1 MNICCVENNRNFIL
15 VLFKGICN
23 NDQKSFNTLFQL
35 YYKRLLNWGI
45 SYVNNKQAAE
55 EIVSDVF
62 IKLWHNRAHLDNV
75 EKPEVYLFTAV
86 RNNALNYLKT
96 FSRSKVVYLENL
108 PKEAFLY
115 LDDPEKELE
124 KKELYSKFHQ
134 AIDILPGQSK
144 LIFKLVKEEG
154 LKCKEVAEV
163 LQISIRSVE
172 NQVYRAI
179 KKLDEILTPFLE
191 KKVTNQNRD

>member
-1 MNICCVENNRNFIL
+1 VENNRNFIL

-45 SYVNNKQAAE
+45 GYVNNKQAAE

-62 IKLWHNRAHLDNV
+62 IKLWHNRAQLDNI
-75 EKPEVYLFTAV
+75 ENPEVYLFTAV

-96 FSRSKVVYLENL
+96 FSRSKVVYMETL

-124 KKELYSKFHQ
+124 L
-134 AIDILPGQSK
+134 
-144 LIFKLVKEEG
+144 
-154 LKCKEVAEV
+154 
-163 LQISIRSVE
+163 
-172 NQVYRAI
+172 
-179 KKLDEILTPFLE
+179 
-191 KKVTNQNRD
+191 

>member
-1 MNICCVENNRNFIL
+1 MENNRNFIL

-45 SYVNNKQAAE
+45 GYVNNKQAAE
-55 EIVSDVF
+55 EIVSDIF

-124 KKELYSKFHQ
+124 KKELYSKFQQ

-191 KKVTNQNRD
+191 KKVTNQNRI

>member
-1 MNICCVENNRNFIL
+1 MENNRNFIL

-45 SYVNNKQAAE
+45 GYVNNKQAAE

-154 LKCKEVAEV
+154 LKCREVAEV

-191 KKVTNQNRD
+191 KKVTNQNHD